1 MNKYIVKNCPSFVLM
16 QNAKQTY
23 FDVCGKGKIGTLCKD
38 CTDCLLK
45 RIVEKCVVAIDDYMN
60 SKDSDDVSFGMQDMA
75 TTILS
80 MLEIEECEE

>member
-1 MNKYIVKNCPSFVLM
+1 MTKYIIKNCPSFVLM

-45 RIVEKCVVAIDDYMN
+45 RIVEKCKSYE
-60 SKDSDDVSFGMQDMA
+60 DMSSCYDCTWGGGLA
-75 TTILS
+75 KEILS